1 MSWTVCRLL
10 MAATLRAPRAR
21 AHRPDGLFAVLR
33 QPVLHGEQRRPGP
46 RPAADLRIDVGH
58 VVLDRPRRDDQA
70 RGDLLVRHP
79 AGEQPQDL
87 DLALG
92 QLARVRAPAGGRVAR
107 GGEYRLDRL
116 GVEPAGVA
124 L

>member
-10 MAATLRAPRAR
+10 MAATLRARPAR

-33 QPVLHGEQRRPGP
+33 QPVLHGEQRRPGS

-58 VVLDRPRRDDQA
+58 VGLDRPRPDDQA

-87 DLALG
+87 ALALG
-92 QLARVRAPAGGRVAR
+92 QLARYARRRAGAWPAATSTASTASASSR
-107 GGEYRLDRL
+107 
-116 GVEPAGVA
+116 PA
-124 L
+124 